1 MKAIAGAG
9 SRKDIAS
16 PLLPGAAGSDGKQPL
31 PRRQLQICRGMRY
44 RIFGSFRSRII
55 FLNADKGLMDA
66 DVFPDLFPM
75 EFLFPA
81 GMAGFFILLHS
92 ALLHH
97 YQRITRRW
105 RQAQDALQAAERQ
118 LAEQLNQLAHLG
130 RVTQLGEMSA
140 SLAHELRQPLA
151 AILSSAQAA
160 QHFLGRS
167 RPSRPKVA
175 EMLADISLAGRQ
187 ADGVIQRLHAMSR
200 REPVAHRAVNL
211 NDLVAETLRL
221 LKGELALRGVTPCL
235 ELHPSLP
242 AVRGDPVQLQQ
253 VVVNFVLNACDA
265 MKSVPPRERCL
276 CVDTRFVA
284 PARVSLVVA
293 DRGPGLSPAVA
304 AKLFQPFQTS
314 KPDGL
319 GLGLAICRAIA
330 ATHLGQITGE
340 NHPGGRGAVFSLTL
354 PSVEPVTTAE
364 PVFHEIAH
372 HHLCRG

>member
-1 MKAIAGAG
+1 
-9 SRKDIAS
+9 
-16 PLLPGAAGSDGKQPL
+16 
-31 PRRQLQICRGMRY
+31 
-44 RIFGSFRSRII
+44 
-55 FLNADKGLMDA
+55 MDA
-66 DVFPDLFPM
+66 DVFPDLFPV

-81 GMAGFFILLHS
+81 GLAGLFILLHS

-97 YQRITRRW
+97 YHRITRRW
-105 RQAQDALQAAERQ
+105 RQTQEALQVAERQ
-118 LAEQLNQLAHLG
+118 LASQLDQLAHLG

-175 EMLADISLAGRQ
+175 EMLADISQAGRH

-221 LKGELALRGVTPCL
+221 LKGELAQRGVAPCL
-235 ELHPSLP
+235 ELHPALP
-242 AVRGDPVQLQQ
+242 AVHGDPVQLQQ
-253 VVVNFVLNACDA
+253 VVVNLVLNACDA
-265 MKSVPPRERCL
+265 MTSVSPRERRL
-276 CVDTRFVA
+276 FLDTRCVA

-293 DRGPGLSPAVA
+293 DRGPGLAPEVV

-314 KPDGL
+314 KSGGL

-330 ATHLGQITGE
+330 TSHLGQISGE
-340 NHPGGRGAVFSLTL
+340 NNPGGRGAVFCLTL
-354 PSVEPVTTAE
+354 PSAGSVTTQK
-364 PVFHEIAH
+364 PSFHEIAH
-372 HHLCRG
+372 HRLCRG